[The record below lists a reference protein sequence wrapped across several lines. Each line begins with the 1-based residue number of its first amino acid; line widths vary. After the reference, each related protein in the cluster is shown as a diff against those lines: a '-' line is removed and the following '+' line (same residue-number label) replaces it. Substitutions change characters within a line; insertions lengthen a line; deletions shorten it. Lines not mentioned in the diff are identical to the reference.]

1 MKWQINLEDTDR
13 FSLSKAEIL
22 CLTHCVRTAYI
33 LYFKGPILKLAKAL
47 EANKCGQSK
56 FLSVETLFMSV
67 HNVAF
72 KHTLNLCLCK
82 LMQL

>member
-22 CLTHCVRTAYI
+22 CLTHCVHTAYI

-56 FLSVETLFMSV
+56 FLSLFMSV

-72 KHTLNLCLCK
+72 KHTLNLCK